1 MLSKAYRFLRTTPV
15 IPVMVINRVEDAVPM
30 AQALVAGGLTVLEVT
45 LRTSCA
51 LAALEAISK
60 EVPGAKLGAGTVC
73 SAADVQGAVA
83 AGAEFLVSP
92 GQSEQLFHACRD
104 HNVPLLPGAVTAT
117 EVMAAAAAGFQ
128 VVKFFPAATS
138 GGAAAIKALGGPFPE
153 MNFVP
158 TGGIGPHNYSDYA
171 RLPNVIAVGGS
182 WMLPAEDV
190 ARGDWATVSRM
201 AADSVAAAATHG
213 WTGDTA

>member
-83 AGAEFLVSP
+83 AGAESSSHRGRASNCFLMPVAITTCP
-92 GQSEQLFHACRD
+92 YCR
-104 HNVPLLPGAVTAT
+104 G
-117 EVMAAAAAGFQ
+117 
-128 VVKFFPAATS
+128 
-138 GGAAAIKALGGPFPE
+138 
-153 MNFVP
+153 
-158 TGGIGPHNYSDYA
+158 
-171 RLPNVIAVGGS
+171 R
-182 WMLPAEDV
+182 
-190 ARGDWATVSRM
+190 
-201 AADSVAAAATHG
+201 
-213 WTGDTA
+213 